1 MRIAITYDI
10 DTKEVG
16 QHFGQTQNFLLVDID
31 GDERKEMVITNGGYS
46 HHELVGYLKDLEV
59 EVLITGGMGNHAIEF
74 LNQAGIKAYPGNI
87 GPAEDA
93 LQKYLRGEMEFD
105 EDAIHLCDCHHNEA

>member
-59 EVLITGGMGNHAIEF
+59 EVLIAGGMGNHAIEF
-74 LNQAGIKAYPGNI
+74 LRQAGIK
-87 GPAEDA
+87 
-93 LQKYLRGEMEFD
+93 GEMEFD